1 MQDPNEYWTE
11 VDFVS
16 YITTDFT
23 MEESTH
29 ATTSIGNQNNNNYWS
44 FKQ

>member
-23 MEESTH
+23 IEESTN
-29 ATTSIGNQNNNNYWS
+29 ATSIGN
-44 FKQ
+44 